1 MLKLNHKF
9 DHLAE
14 VFNTACRAPLDF
26 SLQWIIII
34 VCCVLGLIWAA
45 YNFWLV
51 IQIDVR
57 KGITGD
63 EEDDARRND
72 ISQHQKDLLIE
83 LGVKISEVN
92 FYLNSG
98 RKIIFESGVLDLL
111 VVRFSHVL
119 DYCILH

>member
-14 VFNTACRAPLDF
+14 VFNSACRAPLDF

-45 YNFWLV
+45 YNIWLV
-51 IQIDVR
+51 IKIDVR

-98 RKIIFESGVLDLL
+98 RKRILESGVLDLL
-111 VVRFSHVL
+111 VVRFRHVL
-119 DYCILH
+119 DYCIFH

>member
-14 VFNTACRAPLDF
+14 VFNSACRAPLDF

-45 YNFWLV
+45 YNIWLV

-98 RKIIFESGVLDLL
+98 RKRILESGVLDLL
-111 VVRFSHVL
+111 VVRFRHVL
-119 DYCILH
+119 DYCIFH

>member
-14 VFNTACRAPLDF
+14 VFNTVCRAPLDF

-34 VCCVLGLIWAA
+34 VCCILGLLWAA
-45 YNFWLV
+45 YNIWLV
-51 IQIDVR
+51 VKIDVR

-83 LGVKISEVN
+83 LGVKISEVS

-98 RKIIFESGVLDLL
+98 RQRILESGVLDLFG
-111 VVRFSHVL
+111 VRFHHVL
-119 DYCILH
+119 DYCVLH